1 MSYLNPTAFWFA
13 AAAAPLIVAF
23 LIRRYRRQRVVS
35 SVVIFRRMAA
45 HTTVRRRFAT
55 PQNLVALLLSLL
67 ALSGLVLAL
76 AQPQGTSIDPRNY
89 ILVLDVSA
97 SMKTVEDGETESRLI
112 RAQQEIEEF
121 VADLNPDDQLAL
133 LTSGVGGSVLVGWTT
148 DPEAVVDALPRA
160 RAGGAGTGIAE
171 TFDIADAMCQF
182 PESTEIIWVSD
193 GAGQPA
199 SVTDCPVRFVRVG
212 EPADNLAI
220 SGFSVREADALGL
233 NEVYL
238 AVHNGSDEVREV
250 PVELKLDQT
259 LFEVLVFEVPPRTT
273 LEQVSRI
280 GLPPGDVL
288 QATISADTEGNALP
302 DDDVA
307 YAALR
312 PGARVQATLITEHPR
327 TFLADALSLHPRVDL
342 SIVSP
347 TEVDPA
353 AGPIDLV
360 VIDSA
365 YEGEL
370 PKSSHL
376 LVFDAEAERF
386 GLNTSGTVT
395 SPDIIRWTFDDPLF
409 RFVTLNGVHLGGA
422 RATTLPDGAVSL
434 ADMGDGPLIFR
445 MAVGETEGLF
455 FTFHPDRSDLPLR
468 VAFVNMV
475 ANIVEWAQPIE
486 GLGISASVALGERLG
501 ATTESFTLVS
511 VGQAGD
517 IRLAAN
523 EAIDRPGVYR
533 LETTEGI
540 SRGLVAANLFSSA
553 EADLEPAS
561 MLGIGAASGWP
572 EAFTAER
579 FPWWIL
585 AAAAIGLVCIEWLL
599 PGLLALAYRRRR
611 SASLD
616 RAVGGKPKASIP
628 TANPRV
634 AAAGSE

>member
-1 MSYLNPTAFWFA
+1 MSYLNPMAFWFA
-13 AAAAPLIVAF
+13 AAAAPLVVAF
-23 LIRRYRRQRVVS
+23 LIRRYRRHRVVS

-67 ALSGLVLAL
+67 ALCALVLAL
-76 AQPQGTSIDPRNY
+76 AQPQGTSIEARNY

-97 SMKTVEDGETESRLI
+97 SMKTVEDGESESRLV

-121 VADLNPDDQLAL
+121 VESVNSQDQLAL
-133 LTSGVGGSVLVGWTT
+133 LTSGVSGSVLVGWTAEP
-148 DPEAVVDALPRA
+148 DAIVAALPRA

-182 PESTEIIWVSD
+182 PDSTEIVWISD

-199 SVTDCPVRFVRVG
+199 STTDCPIRFVRVG
-212 EPADNLAI
+212 ESADNLAI

-250 PVELKLDQT
+250 PIELKLDET
-259 LFEVLVFEVPPRTT
+259 LFEVLVFEVAPRTT
-273 LEQVSRI
+273 LEQVSRV

-288 QATISADTEGNALP
+288 RASISADAEGNTLP

-312 PGARVQATLITEHPR
+312 PGARVQAVLITEHPR

-342 SIVSP
+342 SIVN
-347 TEVDPA
+347 PA
-353 AGPIDLV
+353 EIEPNMGPIDLV

-365 YEGEL
+365 YDGEL
-370 PKSSHL
+370 PNSSHI

-395 SPDIIRWTFDDPLF
+395 NSDIIRWTFDDPLF

-422 RATTLPDGAVSL
+422 RATTLPDGATSL

-445 MAVGETEGLF
+445 MPVGESEGLF

-501 ATTESFTLVS
+501 TTSEDFSLVP
-511 VGQAGD
+511 VGEADGL
-517 IRLAAN
+517 RLTST
-523 EAIDRPGVYR
+523 EPIQTPGVYR
-533 LETTEGI
+533 LETAEGI
-540 SRGLVAANLFSSA
+540 SRGLVSANLFSSA
-553 EADLEPAS
+553 EADLEPS
-561 MLGIGAASGWP
+561 SLLGIGAANGWP
-572 EAFTAER
+572 EAFSAER
-579 FPWWIL
+579 FPWWML
-585 AAAAIGLVCIEWLL
+585 AAAAIGLLCVEWLL

-611 SASLD
+611 SALLD
-616 RAVGGKPKASIP
+616 KAVGGKPKASIP

-634 AAAGSE
+634 TAVGSE